1 MVQEVRREDSLESW
15 PRPLDRDLVVEF
27 SDDEADLL
35 FAGRDRFSE
44 AGLDVGIFVEF
55 VFSTEPGPA
64 FAIRR
69 RGGVLLNAVCS
80 FMAFEQTEPTY
91 PLSFRFIVDP

>member
-44 AGLDVGIFVEF
+44 AGLDVDILVEF
-55 VFSTEPGPA
+55 VISTETEPA
-64 FAIRR
+64 FAMRR
-69 RGGVLLNAVCS
+69 R
-80 FMAFEQTEPTY
+80 
-91 PLSFRFIVDP
+91 

>member
-44 AGLDVGIFVEF
+44 AGLDVDILVEL
-55 VFSTEPGPA
+55 VISTEPGPA

>member
-1 MVQEVRREDSLESW
+1 MVQDVRREDSLESW
-15 PRPLDRDLVVEF
+15 TRPLDRDLVVEF

-35 FAGRDRFSE
+35 FVGRDRFSE

-69 RGGVLLNAVCS
+69 R
-80 FMAFEQTEPTY
+80 
-91 PLSFRFIVDP
+91 

>member
-44 AGLDVGIFVEF
+44 AGLDVDILVEF
-55 VFSTEPGPA
+55 VISTEPGPA